1 MITSIDFKI
10 LDAIQFIT
18 NPVLDAFF
26 VVITHLGDAGAL
38 WIAIAVLCLCF
49 KKTRKCG
56 VMLAVVLILGTLLGN
71 VMLTLDKVFHAQ
83 VVLKN
88 IIARPRPFVQNPE
101 MLKELLIAAPHGFS
115 CPSGHTLASFES
127 AFVIFLNNKKWG
139 IVSLVIAALI
149 AFSRMYLYVHFF
161 TDILLGTM
169 LGIVLGCLVYYAV
182 NKIEGRIK
190 NGKKI

>member
-10 LDAIQFIT
+10 LDAIQSIT
-18 NPVLDAFF
+18 NPLLDAFF
-26 VVITHLGDAGAL
+26 VTITHLGDAGAL
-38 WIAIAVLCLCF
+38 WIVIAVLCLFF

-56 VMLAVVLILGTLLGN
+56 IMLAAVLILGTLIGN
-71 VMLTLDKVFHAQ
+71 VA
-83 VVLKN
+83 LKN
-88 IIARPRPFVQNPE
+88 IIARPRPFLQNPD
-101 MLKELLIAAPHGFS
+101 MQNLLLISAPHGFS

-139 IVSLVIAALI
+139 IVSLVVAALI

-161 TDILLGTM
+161 TDILFGIA
-169 LGIVLGCLVYYAV
+169 LGIGLACLVYYAV

>member
-10 LDAIQFIT
+10 LDAIQSIT

-56 VMLAVVLILGTLLGN
+56 VMLAAVLILGTLLGN
-71 VMLTLDKVFHAQ
+71 MA
-83 VVLKN
+83 LKN

-161 TDILLGTM
+161 TDILLGTL

>member
-1 MITSIDFKI
+1 MITNVDFKI
-10 LDAIQFIT
+10 LDAIQSIA
-18 NPVLDAFF
+18 NPVLDVFF
-26 VVITHLGDAGAL
+26 ALVTHLGDKGIV
-38 WIAIAVLCLCF
+38 WILIAVLCLCF

-56 VMLAVVLILGTLLGN
+56 IMLGIVLILGTLVGN
-71 VMLTLDKVFHAQ
+71 MA
-83 VVLKN
+83 LKN

-115 CPSGHTLASFES
+115 CPSGHTLSSIECAV
-127 AFVIFLNNKKWG
+127 VIFLNNKKWG
-139 IVSLVIAALI
+139 IPALVLAVLI

-161 TDILLGTM
+161 TDILLGTL